1 VPRIQYHFTDV
12 IIRCYAHCIYIIKQT
27 IVLLIV
33 TFRCIDDVLS
43 LNNSKT
49 ELVIYVDPIYPIE
62 LEIKGTTETARL
74 TSYFDIHLETD
85 SEGQVRTNLYYKTD
99 GINFLIVNFPL
110 ICINIPSA
118 GFYYVYLSLCDNSEL
133 VVSIMISLIEGYR

>member
-1 VPRIQYHFTDV
+1 M
-12 IIRCYAHCIYIIKQT
+12 
-27 IVLLIV
+27 LIV

-62 LEIKGTTETARL
+62 LEIKDTTETARL

-85 SEGQVRTNLYYKTD
+85 SEGQVRTKLYYKTD
-99 GINFLIVNFPL
+99 GLNFLIVNFPL

-118 GFYYVYLSLCDNSEL
+118 DFYYVYLSVCDNSEL